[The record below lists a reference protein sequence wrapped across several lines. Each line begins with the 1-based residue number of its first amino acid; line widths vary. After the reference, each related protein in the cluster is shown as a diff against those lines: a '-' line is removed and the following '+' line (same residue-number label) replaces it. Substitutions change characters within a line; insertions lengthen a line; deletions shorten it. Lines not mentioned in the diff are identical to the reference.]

1 MDRLDC
7 CSPMS
12 LDHHD
17 SERLSPL
24 NSGRRAGV
32 GPRAD
37 RRAARRPADIDG
49 AFAALARSPGS
60 GASVMPSVF
69 TARHRERIVAQA
81 ALHRI
86 PTVYPLPHF
95 VEAGGL
101 MSYGIDYVEQFGRAA
116 SYIDRI
122 LKGTKPADLPV
133 EQPVKFELTIN
144 RKAAAA
150 LALTIPLPLQ
160 VAADRVI
167 E

>member
-49 AFAALARSPGS
+49 AFAALAQSPGG

-81 ALHRI
+81 ARHRI
-86 PTVYPLPHF
+86 PTVYPLAHF
-95 VEAGGL
+95 VEIGGFL
-101 MSYGIDYVEQFGRAA
+101 AYGIDYAHQFKRAA
-116 SYIDRI
+116 SHADRI
-122 LKGTKPADLPV
+122 LKGAKPADLTV

-144 RKAAAA
+144 ATPQPR
-150 LALTIPLPLQ
+150 LG
-160 VAADRVI
+160 
-167 E
+167 